1 MASDRTRCAALVG
14 PYLSGKT
21 TLLESFLFATGAI
34 NRRGSVKDGTSVGD
48 SSEEARSRSMSTELT
63 PARMTYL
70 GDDWTVL
77 DCPGSIELVQET
89 LNALHVADIAVLV
102 VEPSVS
108 RVLTLTP
115 IIQALRARG
124 VPYMVFIN
132 KVDTLTESIPDVVA
146 ALKEAA
152 GTPMFLREYPIADGD
167 TVVGYIDLASRRAYS
182 YVDGKDSEEIEFP
195 EALSDEVTIA
205 REEMLEVLVDFDD
218 AILEKMLEEEIPE
231 AEEVYE
237 KAAKIMQDGDIVPV
251 FFGSAERS
259 HGVRRMLKALRH
271 DAPPPEKRAAD
282 LGFEPDGEAAVQV
295 FKTFHAQ
302 HSGKI
307 SLARVWSGEVSDGQ
321 TLGGTRIGSLQL
333 MVGSQAE
340 KISKAAFGDV
350 VGLGRMETVRT
361 GHVLSAGADSAD
373 ASNWPEPLSAV
384 YGLAITPENRSDEVK
399 LTGGLQRLNEEDPSL
414 TYLQNEDTHELVL
427 LGQGD
432 IHLQIALDKL
442 RSKYNVTATSN
453 RPSVPYKETI
463 RKPVTQ
469 HGRFKRQTGGHG
481 MFGDVVVD
489 IAPRPRGSGF
499 EFADKIVGGSV
510 PRQYIP
516 AVETGVREFA
526 TEGPLGFPVV
536 DFAVTLTDGQ
546 FHSVDSNEMSF
557 KLAAR
562 VAMTEGMPKCSP
574 VLLEPI
580 AKVTIDVP
588 TEYTNK
594 VHALIS
600 VRRGQILGFEPKEG
614 WNGWDSL
621 QAHMPQSE
629 LHDLIIEL
637 RSLSQG
643 VGTYHADFDHLNELT
658 GKIAND
664 IVQARAESRKEERER

>member
-1 MASDRTRCAALVG
+1 MSERARCAALVG

-21 TLLESFLFATGAI
+21 TLLESMLFATEAI
-34 NRRGSVKDGTSVGD
+34 SRRGSVKDGTTVGD
-48 SSEEARSRSMSTELT
+48 STDEARARNMSTEIT

-70 GDDWTVL
+70 GDSWTVL
-77 DCPGSIELVQET
+77 DCPGSIELIQET
-89 LNALHVADIAVLV
+89 LNALHVTDIAVLV
-102 VEPSVS
+102 IEPSLS
-108 RVLTLTP
+108 RAVTLTP
-115 IIQALRARG
+115 IIQALQARK

-146 ALKEAA
+146 ALKEAS
-152 GTPMFLREYPIADGD
+152 GTPMLMREYPITDGE
-167 TVVGYIDLASRRAYS
+167 TVVGHVDLTSRRAYS
-182 YVDGKDSEEIEFP
+182 YVDGQESEEIEFP
-195 EALSDEVTIA
+195 EALADEVTLA

-218 AILEKMLEEEIPE
+218 AILEKLLEEEVPE
-231 AEEVYE
+231 ADEVYE
-237 KAAKIMQDGDIVPV
+237 KAAKVMRDGDIVPV

-271 DAPPPEKRAAD
+271 DAPRPEQRAAN
-282 LGFEPDGEAAVQV
+282 LGFDPNGDAAVQV

-307 SLARVWSGEVSDGQ
+307 SLARVWGGTVSDGQ
-321 TLGGTRIGSLQL
+321 TLGGARIGSLQT
-333 MVGSQAE
+333 MVGSQAD
-340 KISKAAFGDV
+340 KISEAAFGDI
-350 VGLGRMETVRT
+350 VGLGRMEAVRT
-361 GHVLSAGADSAD
+361 GDVLRSGADSAD
-373 ASNWPEPLSAV
+373 GSGWPVPLTPV
-384 YGLAITPENRSDEVK
+384 YSLAITPENRSDEVK

-414 TYLQNEDTHELVL
+414 TYQQNEDTHELVL

-432 IHLQIALDKL
+432 IHLQISLDKL
-442 RSKYNVTATSN
+442 RSKYNVTAAAA
-453 RPSVPYKETI
+453 RPNVPYKETI

-489 IAPRPRGSGF
+489 ITPRPRGSGF

-516 AVETGVREFA
+516 AVETGVKEFA
-526 TEGPLGFPVV
+526 SEGPLGFPVV

-562 VAMTEGMPKCSP
+562 VAMTEGMPKCAP

-588 TEYTNK
+588 SEYTNK
-594 VHALIS
+594 VHGLIS

-614 WNGWDSL
+614 WHGWDSL

-643 VGTYHADFDHLNELT
+643 VGTYHAEFDHLSEIT
-658 GKIAND
+658 GRIAD
-664 IVQARAESRKEERER
+664 EIVQARAVARKEERER

>member
-1 MASDRTRCAALVG
+1 MSERARCAALVG

-21 TLLESFLFATGAI
+21 TLLESMLLATEAI
-34 NRRGSVKDGTSVGD
+34 SRRGSVKDGTTVGD
-48 SSEEARSRSMSTELT
+48 SADEARARNMSTELT
-63 PARMTYL
+63 PARLTYL
-70 GDDWTVL
+70 GDAWTVL
-77 DCPGSIELVQET
+77 DCPGSIELMQET
-89 LNALHVADIAVLV
+89 QNALHVTDIAVLV
-102 VEPSVS
+102 MEPSLS
-108 RVLTLTP
+108 RAVTLTP
-115 IIQALRARG
+115 IIQALQARQ

-132 KVDTLTESIPDVVA
+132 KVDNLTESIPDVVA
-146 ALKEAA
+146 ALKEAS
-152 GTPMFLREYPIADGD
+152 GTPMLMREYPITDGE
-167 TVVGYIDLASRRAYS
+167 TVVGYVDLTSRRAYS
-182 YVDGKDSEEIEFP
+182 YVDGKESEEIEFP
-195 EALSDEVTIA
+195 EALADEVTLA

-218 AILEKMLEEEIPE
+218 AILEKLLEEEVPE
-231 AEEVYE
+231 ADEVYE
-237 KAAKIMQDGDIVPV
+237 KAAKIMRDGDVIPV

-259 HGVRRMLKALRH
+259 HGVRRLLKALRH
-271 DAPPPEKRAAD
+271 DAPRPEQRAAK
-282 LGFEPDGEAAVQV
+282 LGFDPNGEAAVQV

-307 SLARVWSGEVSDGQ
+307 SLARVWSGTVSDGQ
-321 TLGGTRIGSLQL
+321 TLGGARIGSLQT
-333 MVGSQAE
+333 MVGSQAD
-340 KISKAAFGDV
+340 KISKAAFGDI
-350 VGLGRMETVRT
+350 VGLGRMEIVRT
-361 GHVLSAGADSAD
+361 GDVLRVGADSAD
-373 ASNWPEPLSAV
+373 RSDWPEPLAPV
-384 YGLAITPENRSDEVK
+384 YSLAITPENRSDEVK

-414 TYLQNEDTHELVL
+414 TYEQNEDTHELVL

-432 IHLQIALDKL
+432 IHLQISLDKL
-442 RSKYNVTATSN
+442 RSKYNVTATAA
-453 RPSVPYKETI
+453 RPNVPYKETI

-489 IAPRPRGSGF
+489 ITPRTRGSGF

-516 AVETGVREFA
+516 AVETGVKEFA
-526 TEGPLGFPVV
+526 VEGPLGFPVV

-562 VAMTEGMPKCSP
+562 VAMTEGMPKCGP

-588 TEYTNK
+588 SEYTNK
-594 VHALIS
+594 VHGLIS

-614 WNGWDSL
+614 WHGWDSL

-643 VGTYHADFDHLNELT
+643 VGTYHAEFDHLNEIT
-658 GKIAND
+658 GRIAD
-664 IVQARAESRKEERER
+664 EIVQARAAARKEERER

>member
-1 MASDRTRCAALVG
+1 MSERARCAALVG

-21 TLLESFLFATGAI
+21 TLLESMLFATEAI
-34 NRRGSVKDGTSVGD
+34 GRRGSVKDGTTVGD
-48 SSEEARSRSMSTELT
+48 SADEARARNMSTELT

-70 GDDWTVL
+70 GDAWTVL
-77 DCPGSIELVQET
+77 DCPGSIELMQET
-89 LNALHVADIAVLV
+89 VNALHVTDITVLV
-102 VEPSVS
+102 IEPSLS
-108 RVLTLTP
+108 RAVTLTP
-115 IIQALRARG
+115 IIQALQSRQ

-132 KVDTLTESIPDVVA
+132 KVDTLTESISDVVA
-146 ALKEAA
+146 ALKEAS
-152 GTPMFLREYPIADGD
+152 GTPMLMREYPITDGEA
-167 TVVGYIDLASRRAYS
+167 VVGYVDLTSRRAYS
-182 YVDGKDSEEIEFP
+182 YVDGKESEEIEFP
-195 EALSDEVTIA
+195 DALADEVTLA

-218 AILEKMLEEEIPE
+218 AILEKLLEDEVPE
-231 AEEVYE
+231 VDEVYE
-237 KAAKIMQDGDIVPV
+237 KAAKIMQDGDVVPV

-259 HGVRRMLKALRH
+259 HGVRRLLKALRH
-271 DAPPPEKRAAD
+271 DAPRPEQRAAN
-282 LGFEPDGEAAVQV
+282 LGFDPNGDAAVQV

-307 SLARVWSGEVSDGQ
+307 SLARVWSGTVSDGQ
-321 TLGGTRIGSLQL
+321 TLGGARIGSLQT
-333 MVGSQAE
+333 MVGSQAD
-340 KISKAAFGDV
+340 KISEAAFGDV

-361 GHVLSAGADSAD
+361 GDVLRAGADSAD
-373 ASNWPEPLSAV
+373 GSDWPEPLAPV
-384 YGLAITPENRSDEVK
+384 YSLAITPENRSDEVK

-414 TYLQNEDTHELVL
+414 TYEQNEDTHELVL

-432 IHLQIALDKL
+432 IHLQISLDKL
-442 RSKYNVTATSN
+442 RSKYNVTATSA
-453 RPSVPYKETI
+453 RPNVPYKETI

-489 IAPRPRGSGF
+489 ITPRPRGSGF

-516 AVETGVREFA
+516 AVETGVKEFA
-526 TEGPLGFPVV
+526 VEGPLGFPVV
-536 DFAVTLTDGQ
+536 DFSVTLTDGQ

-562 VAMTEGMPKCSP
+562 VAMTEGMPKCAP

-588 TEYTNK
+588 SEYTNK
-594 VHALIS
+594 VHGLIS

-614 WNGWDSL
+614 WHGWDSL

-643 VGTYHADFDHLNELT
+643 VGTYHAEFDHLNEIT
-658 GKIAND
+658 GRIAD
-664 IVQARAESRKEERER
+664 EIVQARAASRKEERER

>member
-1 MASDRTRCAALVG
+1 MSERARCTALVG

-21 TLLESFLFATGAI
+21 TLLESMLFATGAI
-34 NRRGSVKDGTSVGD
+34 DRRGSVKDGTTVGD
-48 SSEEARSRSMSTELT
+48 SADEARARNMSTEIT
-63 PARMTYL
+63 PARMAYL
-70 GDDWTVL
+70 GDAWTVL
-77 DCPGSIELVQET
+77 DCPGSIELMQET
-89 LNALHVADIAVLV
+89 QNALHVTDIAVLV
-102 VEPSVS
+102 IEPSLS
-108 RVLTLTP
+108 RAVTLTP
-115 IIQALRARG
+115 IIQALQARR

-132 KVDTLTESIPDVVA
+132 KVDTLTESISDVVT
-146 ALKEAA
+146 ALKEAS
-152 GTPMFLREYPIADGD
+152 GTPMLMREYPITDSEA
-167 TVVGYIDLASRRAYS
+167 VVGYVDLTSRRAYS
-182 YVDGKDSEEIEFP
+182 YVDGKESEEIEFP
-195 EALSDEVTIA
+195 EALADEVTLA

-218 AILEKMLEEEIPE
+218 AILEKLLEDEVPE
-231 AEEVYE
+231 VDEVYE
-237 KAAKIMQDGDIVPV
+237 KAAKIMRDGDVVPV

-259 HGVRRMLKALRH
+259 HGVRRLLKALRH
-271 DAPPPEKRAAD
+271 DAPRPEQRAAN
-282 LGFEPDGEAAVQV
+282 LGFDPNGESAVQV

-307 SLARVWSGEVSDGQ
+307 SLARVWGGTVSDGQ
-321 TLGGTRIGSLQL
+321 TLGGARIGSLQT
-333 MVGSQAE
+333 MVGSQAD
-340 KISKAAFGDV
+340 KISEAAFGDV

-361 GHVLSAGADSAD
+361 GDVLRAGADSAD
-373 ASNWPEPLSAV
+373 GSDWPEPLAPV
-384 YGLAITPENRSDEVK
+384 YSLAITPENRSDEVK

-414 TYLQNEDTHELVL
+414 TYEQNEDTHELVL

-432 IHLQIALDKL
+432 IHLQISLDKL
-442 RSKYNVTATSN
+442 RSKYNVTATAA
-453 RPSVPYKETI
+453 RPNVPYKETI

-489 IAPRPRGSGF
+489 ITPRPRGSGF

-516 AVETGVREFA
+516 AVETGVKEFA
-526 TEGPLGFPVV
+526 AEGPLGFPVV

-562 VAMTEGMPKCSP
+562 VAMTEGMPKCAP

-588 TEYTNK
+588 SEYTNK
-594 VHALIS
+594 VHGLIS

-614 WNGWDSL
+614 WHGWDSL

-643 VGTYHADFDHLNELT
+643 VGTYHAEFDHLNEIT
-658 GKIAND
+658 GRIAND
-664 IVQARAESRKEERER
+664 IVQARAASRKEERER

>member
-1 MASDRTRCAALVG
+1 
-14 PYLSGKT
+14 
-21 TLLESFLFATGAI
+21 
-34 NRRGSVKDGTSVGD
+34 
-48 SSEEARSRSMSTELT
+48 
-63 PARMTYL
+63 
-70 GDDWTVL
+70 
-77 DCPGSIELVQET
+77 
-89 LNALHVADIAVLV
+89 
-102 VEPSVS
+102 
-108 RVLTLTP
+108 
-115 IIQALRARG
+115 
-124 VPYMVFIN
+124 
-132 KVDTLTESIPDVVA
+132 
-146 ALKEAA
+146 
-152 GTPMFLREYPIADGD
+152 
-167 TVVGYIDLASRRAYS
+167 
-182 YVDGKDSEEIEFP
+182 
-195 EALSDEVTIA
+195 
-205 REEMLEVLVDFDD
+205 
-218 AILEKMLEEEIPE
+218 
-231 AEEVYE
+231 
-237 KAAKIMQDGDIVPV
+237 
-251 FFGSAERS
+251 
-259 HGVRRMLKALRH
+259 
-271 DAPPPEKRAAD
+271 
-282 LGFEPDGEAAVQV
+282 
-295 FKTFHAQ
+295 
-302 HSGKI
+302 
-307 SLARVWSGEVSDGQ
+307 
-321 TLGGTRIGSLQL
+321 
-333 MVGSQAE
+333 
-340 KISKAAFGDV
+340 
-350 VGLGRMETVRT
+350 METVRT

-373 ASNWPEPLSAV
+373 GSNWPEPLSAV

-516 AVETGVREFA
+516 AVETGIREFA

-562 VAMTEGMPKCSP
+562 VAMTEGMPKCAP

-588 TEYTNK
+588 SEYTNK

-658 GKIAND
+658 GKVAND
-664 IVQARAESRKEERER
+664 IVQARAEARKEERER

>member
-1 MASDRTRCAALVG
+1 MSERARCAALVG

-21 TLLESFLFATGAI
+21 TLLESMLLATEAI
-34 NRRGSVKDGTSVGD
+34 SRRGSVKDGTTVGD
-48 SSEEARSRSMSTELT
+48 SADEARTRNMSTELT
-63 PARMTYL
+63 PARLTYL
-70 GDDWTVL
+70 GDAWTVL
-77 DCPGSIELVQET
+77 DCPGSIELMQET
-89 LNALHVADIAVLV
+89 QNALHVTDIAVLV
-102 VEPSVS
+102 MEPSLS
-108 RVLTLTP
+108 RAVTLTP
-115 IIQALRARG
+115 IIQALQARQ

-132 KVDTLTESIPDVVA
+132 KVDNLTESIPDVVA
-146 ALKEAA
+146 ALKEAS
-152 GTPMFLREYPIADGD
+152 GTPMLMREYPITDGE
-167 TVVGYIDLASRRAYS
+167 TVVGYVDLTSRRAYS
-182 YVDGKDSEEIEFP
+182 YVDGKESEEIEFP
-195 EALSDEVTIA
+195 EALADEVTLA

-218 AILEKMLEEEIPE
+218 AILEKLLEEEVPE
-231 AEEVYE
+231 ADEVYE
-237 KAAKIMQDGDIVPV
+237 KAAKIMRDGDVIPV

-259 HGVRRMLKALRH
+259 HGVRRLLKALRH
-271 DAPPPEKRAAD
+271 DAPRPEQRAAN
-282 LGFEPDGEAAVQV
+282 LGFDPNGEAAVQV

-307 SLARVWSGEVSDGQ
+307 SLARVWSGTVSDGQ
-321 TLGGTRIGSLQL
+321 TLGGARIGSLQT
-333 MVGSQAE
+333 MVGSQAD
-340 KISKAAFGDV
+340 KISKAAFGDI

-361 GHVLSAGADSAD
+361 GDVLRVGADSAD
-373 ASNWPEPLSAV
+373 RSDWPEPLAPV
-384 YGLAITPENRSDEVK
+384 YSLAITPENRSDEVK

-414 TYLQNEDTHELVL
+414 TYEQNEDTHQLVL

-432 IHLQIALDKL
+432 IHLQISLDKL
-442 RSKYNVTATSN
+442 RSKYNVTATAA
-453 RPSVPYKETI
+453 RPNVPYKETI

-499 EFADKIVGGSV
+499 EFANKIVGGSV

-516 AVETGVREFA
+516 AVETGVKEFA
-526 TEGPLGFPVV
+526 VEGPLGFPVV

-562 VAMTEGMPKCSP
+562 VAMTEGMPKCGP

-588 TEYTNK
+588 SEYTNK
-594 VHALIS
+594 VHGLIS

-614 WNGWDSL
+614 WHGWDSL

-643 VGTYHADFDHLNELT
+643 VGTYHAEFDHLNEIT
-658 GKIAND
+658 GRIAD
-664 IVQARAESRKEERER
+664 EIVQARAAARKEERER

>member
-1 MASDRTRCAALVG
+1 MASDRARCAALVG

-48 SSEEARSRSMSTELT
+48 SSEEARARSMSTELT

-89 LNALHVADIAVLV
+89 LNALHVADVAVLV
-102 VEPSVS
+102 IEPSVS

-115 IIQALRARG
+115 VIQALRARG

-152 GTPMFLREYPIADGD
+152 GTPMFLREYRLRTATRLLATSISQ
-167 TVVGYIDLASRRAYS
+167 VGGPTRMSTGKSPRRSSSRKRCPTRSRLLARKCWR
-182 YVDGKDSEEIEFP
+182 
-195 EALSDEVTIA
+195 L
-205 REEMLEVLVDFDD
+205 LVDFDD

-307 SLARVWSGEVSDGQ
+307 SLARVWGGEVSDGQ
-321 TLGGTRIGSLQL
+321 TLGGTRIGSLQV

-340 KISKAAFGDV
+340 KISKATFGDV

-361 GHVLSAGADSAD
+361 GHVLSAGTASAD

-442 RSKYNVTATSN
+442 RTKYNVTATSN

-516 AVETGVREFA
+516 AVETGVKEFA

-562 VAMTEGMPKCSP
+562 VAMTEGMPKCAP

-588 TEYTNK
+588 SEYTNK

-664 IVQARAESRKEERER
+664 IVQARAEARKEERER